1 MAAALED
8 ELGDIVQKAR
18 DGKSFSQGDLARAV
32 GLSVGEIGRIES
44 CEWTPEDSVLL
55 KLAGALDLH
64 GPSLVTIARE
74 KWVPEKI
81 TPDPGPFD
89 ITCLNVYM
97 GLYPVKCYLLTCRET
112 RATAVI
118 DTGGDPE
125 AVIKKVRA
133 LDLQPEKIFLT
144 HAHPDHAGG
153 VSQLECEFQCPTW
166 LDKKEPRPS
175 GSRNL
180 QFVEGGDLIP
190 LGKLKIEAI
199 ATRGHTPGGISYRIN
214 RSIISGDAIFAGSM
228 GRANSSWSLLFNS
241 ITQNLL
247 TLPEDTRLYPGH
259 GPATTVGEEK
269 QHNPFFCGKVGSEG

>member
-1 MAAALED
+1 MA
-8 ELGDIVQKAR
+8 
-18 DGKSFSQGDLARAV
+18 
-32 GLSVGEIGRIES
+32 
-44 CEWTPEDSVLL
+44 
-55 KLAGALDLH
+55 
-64 GPSLVTIARE
+64 IARE
-74 KWVPEKI
+74 KWVPEEI
-81 TPDPGPFD
+81 TPDPDPFD

-125 AVIKKVRA
+125 AVIKKVRV
-133 LDLQPEKIFLT
+133 LDLQPEKILLT

-153 VSQLECEFQCPTW
+153 LSQLDREFQCPTW

-228 GRANSSWSLLFNS
+228 GRANSSWSLLFDS

-269 QHNPFFCGKVGSEG
+269 QHNPFFCGKVGGEE